1 MALAVFVAVAIIPI
15 ALIMRR
21 QPEDH
26 GLLPDGDSTNSESI
40 VEAANKSFS
49 NERSLTL
56 SHAIRTRAF
65 WQLALGFGL
74 NQAALMS
81 VLIYAFPFITES
93 GFDRSVA
100 AVGLSINGFGNLVS
114 KIAWGWGL
122 SRFAPRFLVPVAFG
136 VSATGVM
143 LILTAGS
150 FDLGLILMV
159 GFFLYG
165 FGFGGT
171 IPLSTFT
178 WARYFGR
185 EHIGAIQGAGNP
197 ISVLLTAV
205 AQVTI
210 GVWFDVTGTYHW
222 AFIAIF
228 ASLIS
233 AAALIAAS
241 KAPEG

>member
-1 MALAVFVAVAIIPI
+1 
-15 ALIMRR
+15 
-21 QPEDH
+21 
-26 GLLPDGDSTNSESI
+26 
-40 VEAANKSFS
+40 
-49 NERSLTL
+49 
-56 SHAIRTRAF
+56 
-65 WQLALGFGL
+65 
-74 NQAALMS
+74 
-81 VLIYAFPFITES
+81 
-93 GFDRSVA
+93 
-100 AVGLSINGFGNLVS
+100 
-114 KIAWGWGL
+114 
-122 SRFAPRFLVPVAFG
+122 VAFG

-185 EHIGAIQGAGNP
+185 GHIGAIQGAGNP